1 MLRKKENRL
10 YFPALLR
17 EYLWVFVFISLT
29 FSGFLVASSYQ
40 KNVLYEVEG
49 RIKML
54 ELRKKE
60 IIQQKNLLQEKIMST
75 DDEEFIKMTL
85 IRVLGVTPKGQKK
98 IVFDK

>member
-1 MLRKKENRL
+1 MYCMKLK
-10 YFPALLR
+10 
-17 EYLWVFVFISLT
+17 
-29 FSGFLVASSYQ
+29 
-40 KNVLYEVEG
+40 VEL
-49 RIKML
+49 KML